1 MNITFLIQ
9 IATASAYDIGTSFS
23 IHLRISTLLT
33 IVGAIQILYKC
44 IAEGIM
50 ANALTCSQQ
59 VQLFPVTLFDLQSVG
74 YEDEEPRLMEG

>member
-1 MNITFLIQ
+1 MNITFLTQNAIV
-9 IATASAYDIGTSFS
+9 SAYDLCTSFS
-23 IHLRISTLLT
+23 IHFLISTLLT
-33 IVGAIQILYKC
+33 IVSAIQILYKC

-74 YEDEEPRLMEG
+74 YEDEETRLMEG